1 MTPPPKK
8 LTADAGTPWIGV
20 HVITEFMF
28 CPRAGLIAYELRQED
43 DGEDEDYIEQRPDL
57 TYLPCYDLSKI
68 EARLNFLAEE
78 IKRLLQERAQILL
91 KKKKRRVAKLIILTA
106 VAIFLLIVLLEYMG
120 SSLGVFLTAFI
131 IYTYFFIE
139 AFKIPPIDLGID
151 SLQSQIEILKE
162 RRKQAQSAIPN
173 EPLESTDSEFI
184 NWWGLLAAG
193 FESVSYREPLRDRK
207 YRVAGRPWRVLRKGS
222 LRIPVWRRKDE
233 NAVERRLKTQHYARM
248 AAYCLLLEQV
258 EGGRSPYGI
267 ILLGDSEYKGITVSK
282 DRSEA
287 AFRKGL
293 RQARSAISESR
304 YRDPS
309 PPDAR
314 SCLHCP
320 KGKPFAYFEG
330 ESNARTGR
338 LNSPVNRQ
346 LSWLDRRYYH
356 SECGD
361 RFCWLPPHEKATA
374 KSIRAN

>member
-8 LTADAGTPWIGV
+8 LAADAGTPWIGV

-43 DGEDEDYIEQRPDL
+43 DGEDEDYLEQRPDL

-68 EARLNFLAEE
+68 EERLNFLVEE
-78 IKRLLQERAQILL
+78 VKRLLQKRAQIILE
-91 KKKKRRVAKLIILTA
+91 KKQQRATILIILSVIA
-106 VAIFLLIVLLEYMG
+106 VLLLISLFAAEG
-120 SSLGVFLTAFI
+120 DSSGAFI
-131 IYTYFFIE
+131 IIFTYIFLFIWTI
-139 AFKIPPIDLGID
+139 KTPPVDLGID
-151 SLQSQIEILKE
+151 SLKYQIEILKE
-162 RRKQAQSAIPN
+162 RRKQAQSATPN

-184 NWWGLLAAG
+184 NWWDLLAAG

-233 NAVERRLKTQHYARM
+233 NAAERRLKAQHYARM
-248 AAYCLLLEQV
+248 AAYCLLIEQV
-258 EGGRSPYGI
+258 EGGCSPYGI

-282 DRSEA
+282 ERSEA

-293 RQARSAISESR
+293 RQARSVISESR

-320 KGKPFAYFEG
+320 NGKPCAYFEG
-330 ESNARTGR
+330 ESNARPGR

-346 LSWLDRRYYH
+346 LSCLDRRYYH

-361 RFCWLPPHEKATA
+361 RFRWLPPHEKAAA
-374 KSIRAN
+374 KDLRPN